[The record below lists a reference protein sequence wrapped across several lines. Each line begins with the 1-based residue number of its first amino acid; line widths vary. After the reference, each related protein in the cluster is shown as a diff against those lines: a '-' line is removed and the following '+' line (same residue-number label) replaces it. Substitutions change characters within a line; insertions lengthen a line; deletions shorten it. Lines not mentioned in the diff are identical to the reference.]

1 MKLSKDQCHICLD
14 DVLYFTGKNKPRCS
28 NESCNGYI
36 CNQCWDNLVVEDIET
51 CPLCRQNIDTSI
63 YDLEIDNVRVSAS
76 KFSKKIIFNFL
87 INLFLGIV
95 GFIVVYVYCMAV
107 GNSLI
112 LEDEINNRT
121 YKELLIALILFPAI
135 GMIFCLIFTV
145 IISSCHKFCKS

>member
-1 MKLSKDQCHICLD
+1 MNLSKDQCHICLD

-28 NESCNGYI
+28 NEACNGYI

-76 KFSKKIIFNFL
+76 KFIKKKIFNFL
-87 INLFLGIV
+87 INLVLGLV
-95 GFIVVYVYCMAV
+95 GFVAVYVYYMAT
-107 GNSLI
+107 GNRLA

-121 YKELLIALILFPAI
+121 YGESLFAVIVFLMI
-135 GMIFCLIFTV
+135 GMIVCLIFTI
-145 IISSCHKFCKS
+145 IISSCHKIMKK